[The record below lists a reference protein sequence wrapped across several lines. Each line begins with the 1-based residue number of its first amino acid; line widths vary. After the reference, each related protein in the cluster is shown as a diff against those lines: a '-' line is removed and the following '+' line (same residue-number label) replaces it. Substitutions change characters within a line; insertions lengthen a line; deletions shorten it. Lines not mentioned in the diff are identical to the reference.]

1 MKLIVRMRGGLGN
14 QMFQYAYALAL
25 RDRYPG
31 AGIVLDTREYKTY
44 TRRSF
49 ALTDF
54 VLAENT
60 TLFSR
65 GRLAY
70 DIPIRLYHVWQR
82 LYREVRHEHPFG
94 VNESLA
100 GRGLVLTGLGCPL
113 PRADLPETTFLY
125 GYFQNA
131 EVLLPIR
138 ETLRNAYSLPAS
150 GLAGLSPALLDAG
163 DDAAAVSIR
172 LGGDIVKSGWQ
183 LCSREYYRAG
193 IEEIRRTDTVKKLLI
208 FSDAPERVAGEKW
221 FDDMDLELVYASGLS
236 PASQMELLKRCR
248 RFVISNSTFA
258 WWGAFLG
265 AGTEGVIVAPKI
277 WQGNRS
283 TEKDSLYLKNMIL
296 L

>member
-1 MKLIVRMRGGLGN
+1 MKFIVRMRGGLGN
-14 QMFQYAYALAL
+14 QMFQYAYTLAL
-25 RDRYPG
+25 RERYPE
-31 AGIVLDTREYKTY
+31 AEIVLDTREYGTY

-54 VLAENT
+54 VLAKNT
-60 TLFSR
+60 SLFSQ

-70 DIPIRLYHVWQR
+70 DVPIRLYHVWQR

-94 VNESLA
+94 VNDSLA
-100 GRGLVLTGLGCPL
+100 RRGFLLTGLGCPL
-113 PRADLPETTFLY
+113 PRGGLPETTFLY

-131 EVLLPIR
+131 DVLLPIR
-138 ETLRNAYSLPAS
+138 DTLRKAFSLPDS
-150 GLAGLSPALLDAG
+150 EFTRLSPALLDTG

-172 LGGDIVKSGWQ
+172 LGGDILQSGWH
-183 LCSREYYRAG
+183 LCSKEYYRAG
-193 IEEIRRTDTVKKLLI
+193 IEEIRRTDAVKKLLV
-208 FSDAPERVAGEKW
+208 FSDAPERVIGEKW
-221 FDDMDLELVYASGLS
+221 FDDMGAEIVYASGLS

-265 AGTEGVIVAPKI
+265 AGTEGDIVAPRI
-277 WQGNRS
+277 WQGNRP
-283 TEKDSLYLKNMIL
+283 TEKDPLYLKNMIL